1 MIQGSASQAFFFP
14 PLSQTPGRQEI
25 YVVETI
31 AGLGIRNSGE
41 RDEVGKKGR
50 GGESKAV
57 LKKQTKQVSGNLHPQ
72 LCGATAVPVRGT
84 LLWNICD
91 GCHHPQRLYWFR
103 CRPLL
108 HICWPQVCSL
118 EFPRTWLL
126 SLPPWL
132 FFKYLESDPLTL
144 IFSSLNFSCFFL
156 AHPTSLPQVPTLC
169 EVKPGNLKIKS
180 MIVCQPV
187 VISYSYI
194 FNHKTGRDL
203 GVQLYP
209 VPLKN

>member
-1 MIQGSASQAFFFP
+1 MIQGSASQAFFFF
-14 PLSQTPGRQEI
+14 PLSQTPSRQEI
-25 YVVETI
+25 FIVETI
-31 AGLGIRNSGE
+31 AGLGK
-41 RDEVGKKGR
+41 RDEVGRKGW

-72 LCGATAVPVRGT
+72 LWGATAAPVRGT

-144 IFSSLNFSCFFL
+144 FFSSLNFSCFFF
-156 AHPTSLPQVPTLC
+156 LPILHLFLGSPLCARWSQVIWESNPW
-169 EVKPGNLKIKS
+169 
-180 MIVCQPV
+180 
-187 VISYSYI
+187 
-194 FNHKTGRDL
+194 
-203 GVQLYP
+203 
-209 VPLKN
+209 